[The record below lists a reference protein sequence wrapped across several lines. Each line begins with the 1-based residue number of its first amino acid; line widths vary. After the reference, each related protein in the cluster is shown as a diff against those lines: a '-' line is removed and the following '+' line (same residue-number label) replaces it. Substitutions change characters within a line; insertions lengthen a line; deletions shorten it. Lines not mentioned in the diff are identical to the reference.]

1 MLEILFWQFFNISI
15 QFNTRMVTHPSANC
29 GITSVTLR
37 ELGFPTWCRYLPISE
52 EIEMLTSAF
61 F

>member
-15 QFNTRMVTHPSANC
+15 QFNTRMVTHPSANR

-37 ELGFPTWCRYLPISE
+37 ELGFPTWYLPISE